1 MIKID
6 GLPFKTRIPLTAWI
20 TAGLLTLLSIVSSAV
35 HVIPASDH
43 AVSASAQPISEIDA
57 HQASMNW

>member
-1 MIKID
+1 MTKI
-6 GLPFKTRIPLTAWI
+6 GSLPFKTRVPVAAWI
-20 TAGLLTLLSIVSSAV
+20 IAGLLTLLSIVSAAV
-35 HVIPASDH
+35 HVIPASDR